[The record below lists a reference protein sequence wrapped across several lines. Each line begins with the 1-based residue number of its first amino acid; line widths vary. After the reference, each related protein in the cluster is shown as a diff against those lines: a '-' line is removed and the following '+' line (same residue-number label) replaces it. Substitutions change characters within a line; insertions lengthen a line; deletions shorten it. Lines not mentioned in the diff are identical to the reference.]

1 MNDIVVTGLHI
12 ASDNSINDYRL
23 ALSRVT
29 TALVNGER
37 LRDVEVSR
45 QTMHVSV
52 DLPP

>member
-1 MNDIVVTGLHI
+1 MNDIVVTGLHM
-12 ASDNSINDYRL
+12 ASDHSIDDHRL

-29 TALVNGER
+29 AASENGKR